1 MLIDRIGGILV
12 SPREGVRQIVAGQG
26 VADVTLLLAT
36 RVAAGET
43 PRIARALVRG
53 WEGNPSAAVSG
64 VLAAAT
70 AVLPDVLGILIGAIL
85 LSLLGGRKKPIAE
98 RGKVSDRT
106 LDVAAYAWIPY
117 LAVSL
122 AGALLFT
129 AIGRPMKPIEEYL
142 INGVALGWATLVW
155 IIGLSELRKS

>member
-1 MLIDRIGGILV
+1 MIVDRIGSILV
-12 SPREGVRQIVAGQG
+12 SPKEGVRQIAAGQG
-26 VADVTLLLAT
+26 VADVTFLIIA
-36 RVAAGET
+36 RVFAGET
-43 PRIARALVRG
+43 PRIARAMVRG

-85 LSLLGGRKKPIAE
+85 LSLLGGRKKP
-98 RGKVSDRT
+98 DRT

-117 LAVSL
+117 LAISL

-129 AIGRPMKPIEEYL
+129 AIGRPMKPIEEYM
-142 INGVALGWATLVW
+142 ISGIALGWSTIVW
-155 IIGLSELRKS
+155 LIGLSELRKS

>member
-1 MLIDRIGGILV
+1 MIVDRIGSVLV
-12 SPREGVRQIVAGQG
+12 SPREGVGQIVAGQG
-26 VADVTLLLAT
+26 VADVTLLLVA
-36 RVAAGET
+36 RVVAGET

-64 VLAAAT
+64 VLGAAT

-85 LSLLGGRKKPIAE
+85 LSLLGGRKKP
-98 RGKVSDRT
+98 DRT

-142 INGVALGWATLVW
+142 ISGIALGWSTVVWLV
-155 IIGLSELRKS
+155 GLIELRKS

>member
-1 MLIDRIGGILV
+1 MIVDRIGSILV

-26 VADVTLLLAT
+26 VTDVTFLLIA
-36 RVAAGET
+36 RVVAGET
-43 PRIARALVRG
+43 PRLARSLVRG

-85 LSLLGGRKKPIAE
+85 LSLLGGRKKP
-98 RGKVSDRT
+98 DRT

-122 AGALLFT
+122 AGALAFT
-129 AIGRPMKPIEEYL
+129 AIGRPMKPIEEYV
-142 INGVALGWATLVW
+142 INGIALGWASLVW
-155 IIGLSELRKS
+155 LIGLVELRKS